1 MRQDDAER
9 EYFGAPR
16 RNARDRRKAPLSAEA
31 VRGIKRKQSRHA
43 KHGRHRPIA
52 TGDVRRV
59 AGTTAGVSLIASA
72 LCYLLGPLVRSHVQ
86 GDGYSLL
93 ADVSTHL
100 GAWWVSHALLFAGS
114 LLLVPAVLA
123 LVYLLADRGGASGLV
138 GGALA
143 LFGILANVVTT
154 TIGLVVGQMSQVE
167 DRAAMEA
174 LLYRV
179 DAIYVPFY
187 TLTDFLWLGMLVLVA
202 ALYRRGAAPGWPVV
216 LLAIGTALSFFP
228 LLYSWSLFFS
238 VVAVTWLG
246 FALLSGRRP
255 APQRVKGDPQN
266 VRSKTLPARRVP
278 RRQSR
283 TLRQA

>member
-1 MRQDDAER
+1 M
-9 EYFGAPR
+9 
-16 RNARDRRKAPLSAEA
+16 
-31 VRGIKRKQSRHA
+31 KRKQSRHA
-43 KHGRHRPIA
+43 KHGRRRLVA
-52 TGDVRRV
+52 TGGVRRV
-59 AGTTAGVSLIASA
+59 AGTIAGVSLIASA
-72 LCYLLGPLVRSHVQ
+72 LCYLLGPLVRSHIQ
-86 GDGYSLL
+86 GDDYSLL
-93 ADVSTHL
+93 ASVSTHL
-100 GAWWVSHALLFAGS
+100 GAWSVSHALTFAGS

-123 LVYLLADRGGASGLV
+123 LVYLLSDRGGASGLV

-179 DAIYVPFY
+179 DAIYVPFH
-187 TLTDFLWLGMLVLVA
+187 TLTDFLWLGVLVLMA
-202 ALYRRGAAPGWPVV
+202 ALHRRGAAPGLPVV

-228 LLYSWSLFFS
+228 LLYSWSLFLS
-238 VVAVTWLG
+238 MVAVTWLG

-266 VRSKTLPARRVP
+266 VRSKTLPPRRVP

-283 TLRQA
+283 ILRQA

>member
-1 MRQDDAER
+1 LP
-9 EYFGAPR
+9 F
-16 RNARDRRKAPLSAEA
+16 
-31 VRGIKRKQSRHA
+31 
-43 KHGRHRPIA
+43 A
-52 TGDVRRV
+52 TGGVRRV
-59 AGTTAGVSLIASA
+59 AETTAGVSLIAAA
-72 LCYLLGPLVRSHVQ
+72 LFYLLGPLVRSHVQ
-86 GDGYSLL
+86 GDDYSLL
-93 ADVSTHL
+93 AEVSTHL
-100 GAWWVSHALLFAGS
+100 GAWSVSHALLFAGS
-114 LLLVPAVLA
+114 VLLVPAVLA
-123 LVYLLADRGGASGLV
+123 LVYLLSDRGGASGGLV

-143 LFGILANVVTT
+143 LLGILANVVTT

-179 DAIYVPFY
+179 DAIYVPFH

-228 LLYSWSLFFS
+228 LQYSWSLFFS

-255 APQRVKGDPQN
+255 APQRVKRDPQN
-266 VRSKTLPARRVP
+266 VRSKTLPPRRVP

-283 TLRQA
+283 ILRQV